1 MSKKVIVIGAG
12 PAGLTAAYQLL
23 KQGEFDITILE
34 ASNEIGGISKTVK
47 HNGNRIDIG
56 GHRFFSKVDEVVN
69 LWNEVMPMQGSP
81 SKDDILLNREIKLS
95 ENGPDP
101 EKVDEVMLT
110 RNRVSRIL
118 YLRKFF
124 DYPIS
129 MKPRTFI
136 NMGFCK
142 TMKAGFGYIGS
153 CFIKKEETNLEN
165 FYINRFGKPLYKMFF
180 EKYTEKVWG
189 RHPSEIDASWGAQR
203 VKGLSLFKSFV
214 NAITKPFRKKDSK
227 KVETS
232 LIENFMYPKKGPGQL
247 YELMAEK
254 IISMGGK
261 IIFNAEVNKIEL
273 NNNQI
278 SSVVTNDGA
287 SYKGDIIISSMP
299 LKDLAISIGQENMPE
314 EIYKIATGLVYRDF
328 MTVGLLLDSLNLEN
342 KTKIKTVNNIV
353 PDTWIYV
360 QEADVKL
367 GRIQVFNNWSPYM
380 LQDVTKNIW
389 IGLEYFVNEGD
400 EFWTMN
406 DKKFIDF
413 AIDELVKTNII
424 KADATIYDSCLVR
437 VKKAYP
443 GYFDT
448 YSEIEKLKKFL
459 LSISNLYCVGR
470 NGQHRYNNMD
480 HSMLTSMQTVKHIL
494 GDNSISKEDIW
505 NVNTEQGYHEK
516 KEESK

>member
-1 MSKKVIVIGAG
+1 MNKKVLIIGAG

-23 KQGEFDITILE
+23 KEGGFDVTILE
-34 ASNEIGGISKTVK
+34 CSNEIGGISKTVK

-69 LWNEVMPMQGSP
+69 LWNEIMPIQGSP
-81 SKDDILLNREIKLS
+81 SKDDILLNRNINLVT
-95 ENGPDP
+95 NGPDP
-101 EKVDEVMLT
+101 EKEDKVMLL

-136 NMGFCK
+136 NMGLFK
-142 TMKAGFGYIGS
+142 TFKAGFGYIGS

-203 VKGLSLFKSFV
+203 VKGLSLFKSFI

-232 LIENFMYPKKGPGQL
+232 LIESFMYPKKGPGQL
-247 YELMAEK
+247 YELMAEC
-254 IISMGGK
+254 IVELGGT
-261 IIFNAEVNKIEL
+261 ILFESEVNQIVLENNKIKK
-273 NNNQI
+273 
-278 SSVVTNDGA
+278 VKTTNGN
-287 SYKGDIIISSMP
+287 SYEADYIISSMP
-299 LKDLAISIGQENMPE
+299 LKDLAISIGQANMPE
-314 EIYKIATGLVYRDF
+314 EIYNIATGLVYRDF

-360 QEADVKL
+360 QESDVKI

-380 LQDVTKNIW
+380 LEDYTKHIW

-400 EFWTMN
+400 EYWNMD
-406 DKKFIDF
+406 DKKFINF
-413 AIDELVKTNII
+413 AIDELVKTKII
-424 KADATIYDSCLVR
+424 KEDANILDSCLVR

-448 YSEIEKLKKFL
+448 YSEIEKLKQYL
-459 LSISNLYCVGR
+459 LNISNLYCVGR

-480 HSMLTSMQTVKHIL
+480 HSMLTSMLTVKNIL
-494 GDNSISKEDIW
+494 GDTSITKESIW
-505 NVNTEQGYHEK
+505 DVNTEQGYHET
-516 KEESK
+516 KENK